1 MKLVLWIVVAGL
13 IALVL
18 LITLISAAVSAT
30 VLVDQIPGADAGLA
44 TSQALDSAYRT
55 MSWSSL
61 ALLGVVVAGVVS
73 PLLIRSRRGVKPAEG
88 SI

>member
-13 IALVL
+13 IALAS

-44 TSQALDSAYRT
+44 ASPALDSAYRT

-61 ALLGVVVAGVVS
+61 ALLGVVVAGVVL
-73 PLLIRSRRGVKPAEG
+73 PLLIRSRRGG
-88 SI
+88 SEPSPV